1 MNVTLFLPPGLKNAT
16 TEVYIAA
23 QMGIH
28 LYCMYAML
36 FLLPPCSEHALTLV
50 PYNCCADGHAQVLHV
65 RDAVPPHPLKRTCY
79 HQQPMIGEGS
89 QRVTPASPGDGAAD
103 LWGTGKEGEGDSNNG
118 EGNGMVNLTYDPM
131 LNCYYDHDTQQYYE
145 L

>member
-1 MNVTLFLPPGLKNAT
+1 MVTKVLHERDVIPPPWFEECNNRG
-16 TEVYIAA
+16 V
-23 QMGIH
+23 H
-28 LYCMYAML
+28 
-36 FLLPPCSEHALTLV
+36 
-50 PYNCCADGHAQVLHV
+50 CCADGHSLVLHV